1 MLRTNRTD
9 HKSATCN
16 ILNLLL
22 KTTGITL
29 LALLLS
35 MALEAP
41 FSSSASAIFSNPEKN
56 DFTLTDVYA
65 QIADGRPVRKMED
78 RIAIVDIGLGGRE
91 EIADALELLQLCG
104 VKAVGVD
111 VNFEEPH
118 EDDSRLLGA
127 IASLPDIV
135 LPLGVEPTGDKFRI
149 TDKPF
154 FLDMLDGPRYGV
166 INLPGTTSKSS
177 IREFAVDFPME
188 GGKEMPSFVS
198 EVLRVADPQAWK
210 KLKQRDNR
218 YEISSY
224 HSREF
229 PIYTCENLADNAE
242 KLADKIVL
250 IGALGDAYDMHS
262 TPINSYMPGL
272 MIHAHALATALDGN
286 WYATMPRW
294 ADYLTAFA
302 ICFLI
307 VLAVVGIKN
316 GVRGLLVRII
326 QIVMVYAAVRI
337 GYTLFIDHNLICNF
351 SNTLLMIAFGLFA
364 VDIWNGMAALINM
377 IRNKITK
384 YRKRRLQ
391 DLTCENTF

>member
-135 LPLGVEPTGDKFRI
+135 LPLGVEPAGDKFRI
-149 TDKPF
+149 IT
-154 FLDMLDGPRYGV
+154 
-166 INLPGTTSKSS
+166 
-177 IREFAVDFPME
+177 
-188 GGKEMPSFVS
+188 
-198 EVLRVADPQAWK
+198 
-210 KLKQRDNR
+210 
-218 YEISSY
+218 
-224 HSREF
+224 
-229 PIYTCENLADNAE
+229 
-242 KLADKIVL
+242 
-250 IGALGDAYDMHS
+250 
-262 TPINSYMPGL
+262 
-272 MIHAHALATALDGN
+272 
-286 WYATMPRW
+286 
-294 ADYLTAFA
+294 
-302 ICFLI
+302 
-307 VLAVVGIKN
+307 
-316 GVRGLLVRII
+316 VR
-326 QIVMVYAAVRI
+326 
-337 GYTLFIDHNLICNF
+337 
-351 SNTLLMIAFGLFA
+351 
-364 VDIWNGMAALINM
+364 
-377 IRNKITK
+377 
-384 YRKRRLQ
+384 
-391 DLTCENTF
+391 